1 MPVLAESSGFKS
13 SLGGSV
19 YSVSMSMNVKQTI
32 VKVIGFFF
40 LIHGTHC
47 GVSAQEDVPF
57 KARYFRGHRK
67 EFETAAQAFVAGQK
81 LLKEA
86 ARIQSLAV
94 LREAMVYLRSAEQ
107 FNSQHYELNYL
118 LGLAHYDLSE
128 YDSAIFYLKRLPFNN
143 PKVAPEA
150 SLLMAASLR
159 RMESYTE
166 ALPYLDIYFRRVP
179 TPRPLSLISGRTLLP
194 EEEARL
200 LRLAAD
206 MKSSAIPYKKLSI
219 AEAFSSLFAATGLPL
234 LSADGRAV
242 LFTGL
247 LKGKTTGA
255 LLDAGLYW
263 LSTGR
268 FESLQP
274 ADSTFGEFQ
283 FTWLSDD
290 ASHVVGY
297 HILSNGDREL
307 FGLKRSA
314 GGWEIWELPTRLSA
328 SPYQEVC
335 GAFSSDLSVFYFVSD
350 RPGGLGGF
358 DIYACRLL
366 PSGSWSAP
374 RNLGRTINT
383 EKNEAWV
390 FPHYDGETLYFT
402 SEGHN
407 SVGGLDVFYSRRVAD
422 IWAAPVNPGT
432 SLNSPFDEKAV
443 FTDLSAQKLYV
454 LRVNQENNQRDAL
467 MFFRPHDFSRPVFS
481 VPVVI
486 SESSPLI
493 FNVSYSPEPG
503 YENFPAVVA
512 LKIVKPHQ
520 RPWPA
525 GQIILAD
532 SSGHSVRHISLSGYP
547 ADTLTCA
554 WTSGR
559 PFYLMIQAEGIVPW
573 LQFRPSESQPR
584 FGTVVLQP
592 DLRPLRPGAVYKFDN
607 QTIQQILDNSM
618 APFIAELEILIPWLK
633 CLPGLRLQFVA
644 RMPED
649 FERKKARAVVRR
661 LTEYLKKK
669 GIELMRFE
677 VDLEEDRSIQQLV
690 VEWRIL
696 KV

>member
-1 MPVLAESSGFKS
+1 
-13 SLGGSV
+13 
-19 YSVSMSMNVKQTI
+19 MNVKQTI

-57 KARYFRGHRK
+57 KARYFRGHRR

-86 ARIQSLAV
+86 ARTQSLAV
-94 LREAMVYLRSAEQ
+94 LREAMLYLRSAEQ

-219 AEAFSSLFAATGLPL
+219 AEAFSSLFAVTGLPL

-263 LSTGR
+263 LSTGH

-390 FPHYDGETLYFT
+390 FPHYDGETLFFT

-407 SVGGLDVFYSRRVAD
+407 SIGGLDIFYSRRVAD
-422 IWAAPVNPGT
+422 VWAAPVNPGT

-454 LRVNQENNQRDAL
+454 LRINQENNQHDAL
-467 MFFRPHDFSRPVFS
+467 TFFRPHDFSRPVFS
-481 VPVVI
+481 VPVAI

-493 FNVSYSPEPG
+493 FNLSFSPEPG
-503 YENFPAVVA
+503 YDNFPAV
-512 LKIVKPHQ
+512 LSIKIVKPFN
-520 RPWPA
+520 RPWPS
-525 GQIILAD
+525 GHLRLAD
-532 SSGHSVRHISLSGYP
+532 STGRSVREILLNSYP
-547 ADTLTCA
+547 SDTLICT
-554 WTSGR
+554 WPSGQTL
-559 PFYLMIQAEGIVPW
+559 YLMVEADGFLPW
-573 LQFRPSESQPR
+573 IHYQPSASQPR
-584 FGTVVLQP
+584 FGSFVWEP
-592 DLRPLRPGAVYKFDN
+592 ELRPLKPGSIYRFHEYTVRQALDHPAVSWL
-607 QTIQQILDNSM
+607 T
-618 APFIAELEILIPWLK
+618 ELELLIPWLK
-633 CLPGLRLQFVA
+633 SLPGLRLQFLA
-644 RMPED
+644 RIPEG
-649 FERKKARAVVRR
+649 FEKKKARAVIRR
-661 LTEYLKKK
+661 LAEYLKKK

-677 VDLEEDRSIQQLV
+677 VDVEEDETVRHLTL
-690 VEWRIL
+690 EWRIL